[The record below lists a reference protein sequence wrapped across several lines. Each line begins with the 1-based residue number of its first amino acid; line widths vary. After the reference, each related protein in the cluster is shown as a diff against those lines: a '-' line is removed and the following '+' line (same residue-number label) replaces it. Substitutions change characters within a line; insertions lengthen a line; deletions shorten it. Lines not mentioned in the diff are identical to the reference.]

1 MGHRKSNGK
10 DKCGDSSPSTTL
22 RVRMTNKNRMTSVN
36 RQRPMRGSFDSLR
49 SLRMTSVNRQR
60 QGQMRGFFPFDYA
73 QGQNDKQ
80 KQDGEQN
87 KQR

>member
-1 MGHRKSNGK
+1 MRGFFPFDYAQGQN
-10 DKCGDSSPSTTL
+10 DKQKQDDEQ
-22 RVRMTNKNRMTSVN
+22 N

-80 KQDGEQN
+80 KQDDEQN